1 MARRDGPASASEG
14 ISNTMTSDS
23 RKVAVILNKNA
34 RRYTRWLPGEIARII
49 PRRHIWATGSL
60 AEAQD
65 AVRKILEG
73 GFDVIFTGGGD
84 GTIVTTLSVIRD
96 VVGPGR
102 ASDVPPVGI
111 LKLGTGNA
119 WTYAVGVK
127 RGLGQLAHV
136 ARGGAFSTV
145 ANPLIEVEGLLCPFA
160 GMGWDAQILN
170 DYYDLNKEHEGRLLS
185 PFTKNLFGY
194 FLAAATKTLP
204 RFAGGANV
212 PEIEVTC
219 TGGRLFRPDR
229 DGGYVP
235 ETGRRNAILYHGP
248 ASFIAAGVIPFFGYK
263 LRAFPHAG
271 KVPGT
276 MHLRIVNLDP
286 GVAVRHL
293 RGFWKGTYHSSDII
307 DFLADGIRITSV
319 DEQPIE
325 VGGDPK
331 GYSRSVEFTISDFVA
346 TIIDFEGRP

>member
-1 MARRDGPASASEG
+1 MTATPIPSTG
-14 ISNTMTSDS
+14 TMKT
-23 RKVAVILNKNA
+23 RKVAVVLNKNA
-34 RRYTRWLPGEIARII
+34 RRYTGSLVGDIARII
-49 PRRHIWATGSL
+49 PRRHIWVTGSL
-60 AEAQD
+60 VD
-65 AVRKILEG
+65 ARQAVHEIMEG
-73 GFDVIFTGGGD
+73 GFDVIFAGGGD

-96 VVGPGR
+96 VV
-102 ASDVPPVGI
+102 ASGGDIPVPPVGI

-127 RGLGQLAHV
+127 GGLGQLSHV
-136 ARGGAFSTV
+136 ARGGSFSTV
-145 ANPLIEVEGLLCPFA
+145 ENPLIDVGGLLCPFA

-170 DYYDLNKEHEGRLLS
+170 DYYDLNKEYEGRLLS

-194 FLAAATKTLP
+194 FVAAATKTLP

-212 PEIEVTC
+212 AEVEVTC
-219 TGGRLFRPDR
+219 TGSLLFRPERNGDCLPV
-229 DGGYVP
+229 DGR
-235 ETGRRNAILYHGP
+235 TNSILYHGP

-293 RGFWKGTYHSSDII
+293 RGFWKGTYHSNDVI
-307 DFLADGIRITSV
+307 DFLTDGIRITST
-319 DEQPIE
+319 DERPIE

-331 GYSRSVEFTISDFVA
+331 GYSRSIDFTVSNFVA
-346 TIIDFEGRP
+346 TIVAFWGI